1 MQYVCWAQS
10 MDSDNPWMELRK
22 AWIHASRGQS
32 IDCSTNS
39 ARASAIAQ
47 NSECILMHTRG
58 IERGDSEF
66 WRSANCDTL
75 QERRPWLTEKRSR
88 TTSGI
93 LSYNRR
99 HVHRILPVSWPIRI
113 RAHNATRSRAQH
125 RPATPGPRSFRERAT
140 ALANPRY
147 VQFNPWIA

>member
-1 MQYVCWAQS
+1 
-10 MDSDNPWMELRK
+10 MELRK

-47 NSECILMHTRG
+47 TPECAIIARAVSCTHVASNAAIARS
-58 IERGDSEF
+58 GDQLT
-66 WRSANCDTL
+66 ATL
-75 QERRPWLTEKRSR
+75 SKSDDHGLTEKRSR

-99 HVHRILPVSWPIRI
+99 QVHRILPVSWPIRT
-113 RAHNATRSRAQH
+113 RAHNVTCSRAQ
-125 RPATPGPRSFRERAT
+125 ATPGPRSFRERAT